1 MTKIVSIS
9 NKNAWFLADNFS
21 KIPKIQMV
29 KSWRHQNLKNSEIE
43 EVGAEEVGFQRK
55 YSGREVQIVY
65 KIYNFKIFKIAK

>member
-1 MTKIVSIS
+1 MVSRGQIF
-9 NKNAWFLADNFS
+9 KNFKWWSHEDL
-21 KIPKIQMV
+21 K
-29 KSWRHQNLKNSEIE
+29 NLKNSEIE